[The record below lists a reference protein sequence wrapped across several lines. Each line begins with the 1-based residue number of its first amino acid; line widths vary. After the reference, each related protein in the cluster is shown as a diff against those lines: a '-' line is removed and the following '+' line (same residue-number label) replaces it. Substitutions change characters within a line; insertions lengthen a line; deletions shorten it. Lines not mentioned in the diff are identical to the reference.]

1 MITLRNLTLRH
12 GLRDFSGSFAP
23 GTVSALI
30 GGDGAGKTSLLRYL
44 AGHSGLP
51 AREVCYQPSSSGVWQ
66 NLAVRENLQFVADT
80 YHLRI
85 DAAHQRIEELL
96 RAADLLDAQRVI
108 GGRLS
113 GGMRQKL
120 GVCMAMLPQP
130 KLLLLDEPT
139 TGVDPHSREI
149 MWRLIKRAARE
160 GSTVIVATTYL
171 DEAAESDQVFLL
183 DKGELLAA
191 GTPAEICAAAP
202 GSLWQ
207 QPIDVDTVLSMD
219 TNRVWRRGTTMYRWS
234 PEEHAPAP
242 AGMQPAEFDLDLTTV
257 AMLLRNTPEAHTR
270 VAKHAGFPAGEQL
283 IQVAKASKRFGNFTA
298 LHQVSIE
305 VRSGEIVGL
314 IGSNGAGK
322 STLIRLILGLDRC
335 NGGSV
340 TLFGQPPSL
349 RTRARLGYVP
359 QSLGLYPTLSAQE
372 NLDFTTATFRTPKAV
387 SQYNGTRL
395 PVHTMPLG
403 TQRNLAVECA
413 LSHEPQL
420 LLLDEPTSGMDA
432 LSRAM
437 LWKTLRHAAARG
449 VGVLITTHYQQ
460 EALQCDRLIE
470 LEGGRRIQ

>member
-1 MITLRNLTLRH
+1 M
-12 GLRDFSGSFAP
+12 
-23 GTVSALI
+23 SAFF

-44 AGHSGLP
+44 ARHSGLP
-51 AREVCYQPSSSGVWQ
+51 TSEVCYQPSSSGAWQ
-66 NLAVRENLQFVADT
+66 NLAVRENLHFVADT
-80 YHLRI
+80 YRLRI

-191 GTPAEICAAAP
+191 GTPDEICAAAP

-207 QPIDVDTVLSMD
+207 QPIDADTVLSMD
-219 TNRVWRRGTTMYRWS
+219 TNRVWRRGTTMYRWF

-257 AMLLRNTPEAHTR
+257 AMLLRNTPEANTR
-270 VAKHAGFPAGEQL
+270 VAQHAGFPAGEQL
-283 IQVAKASKRFGNFTA
+283 IQVAEASKRFGNFTA
-298 LHQVSIE
+298 LHRVSIDL
-305 VRSGEIVGL
+305 RSGEIVGL

-322 STLIRLILGLDRC
+322 STLIRLILG
-335 NGGSV
+335 
-340 TLFGQPPSL
+340 
-349 RTRARLGYVP
+349 
-359 QSLGLYPTLSAQE
+359 
-372 NLDFTTATFRTPKAV
+372 
-387 SQYNGTRL
+387 
-395 PVHTMPLG
+395 
-403 TQRNLAVECA
+403 TQ
-413 LSHEPQL
+413 
-420 LLLDEPTSGMDA
+420 
-432 LSRAM
+432 
-437 LWKTLRHAAARG
+437 
-449 VGVLITTHYQQ
+449 
-460 EALQCDRLIE
+460 
-470 LEGGRRIQ
+470 